1 MTEENII
8 TIMGNVDNVLLA
20 VGIYYSLA
28 SIEHYM
34 DAFFTNY
41 KASPQVLAC
50 VSGCLA
56 NTLSD
61 GIGFLVTGS
70 WEWALWVM
78 LGCLTG
84 MLVIPVLEYFNNKKV
99 R

>member
-1 MTEENII
+1 MTEETII
-8 TIMGNVDNVLLA
+8 TIMGHVDNVLLA

-34 DAFFTNY
+34 DAYFTNY

-56 NTLSD
+56 NTISD
-61 GIGFLVTGS
+61 GVGFLVTGNFT
-70 WEWALWVM
+70 WMTLTIV
-78 LGCLTG
+78 GCLIG
-84 MLVIPVLEYFNNKKV
+84 MVIIPIMKKIKA